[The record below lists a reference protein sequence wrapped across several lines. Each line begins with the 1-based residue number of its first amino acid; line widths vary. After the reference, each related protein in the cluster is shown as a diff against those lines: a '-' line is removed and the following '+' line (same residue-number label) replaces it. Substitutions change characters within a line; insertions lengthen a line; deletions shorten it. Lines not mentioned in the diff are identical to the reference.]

1 MCAWRAGREG
11 GEGALCAH
19 QACRV
24 LTRCCLDIGA
34 STGAMYVFPQI
45 TLPEKVVAAAKEAGL
60 APDAFYCL
68 QLLEEKGIV
77 VVPVRLP
84 PRLSRST
91 PLP

>member
-1 MCAWRAGREG
+1 
-11 GEGALCAH
+11 
-19 QACRV
+19 
-24 LTRCCLDIGA
+24 
-34 STGAMYVFPQI
+34 MYVFPQI